1 MKKLLSLFGIL
12 MLAAVAASAQTTPA
26 TTTKQTTTMTKTK
39 TSAKQ
44 AKEPKMSKTKPTDD
58 AGIQQCIEGKLAK
71 SKMAGE
77 GFAATVSG
85 GAATFTGSTKVPG
98 HKGGVSGIGK
108 SCGAKSIVNN
118 ITIEGKTMT
127 PKPPKTGTKMKSDS
141 KMKSDTKIP
150 PTK

>member
-1 MKKLLSLFGIL
+1 MKIKKLVGLIGIL
-12 MLAAVAASAQTTPA
+12 MLAAVAASAQMPTTTTKTSTKHTTPMTK
-26 TTTKQTTTMTKTK
+26 TTTKQTEKTK
-39 TSAKQ
+39 TS
-44 AKEPKMSKTKPTDD
+44 KMKPTDD

-85 GAATFTGSTKVPG
+85 GAATFTGTTKVAG

-118 ITIEGKTMT
+118 IKVEGKADKAMKKSGTTDGKMNNSKTMT
-127 PKPPKTGTKMKSDS
+127 KKP
-141 KMKSDTKIP
+141 
-150 PTK
+150 